1 MNNKQR
7 KLFNIVCK
15 IEKLLYEYVN
25 ITNFSKE
32 VNNNNTIINTNRKTL
47 NREFIENFTDLTKKE
62 NINFYIQYNDDKY
75 CLQIKIWI

>member
-7 KLFNIVCK
+7 KLFNVVCK

-25 ITNFSKE
+25 VTFSKE
-32 VNNNNTIINTNRKTL
+32 VNYNNAIINTNRKTL